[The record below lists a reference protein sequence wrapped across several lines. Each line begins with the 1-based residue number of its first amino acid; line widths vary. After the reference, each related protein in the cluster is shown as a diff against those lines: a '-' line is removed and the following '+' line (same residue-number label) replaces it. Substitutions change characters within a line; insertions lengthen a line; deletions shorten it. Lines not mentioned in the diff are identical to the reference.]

1 MENSKICDTPDRGVT
16 NFVAVSTDMKGN
28 HVCIFSGFNI
38 D

>member
-16 NFVAVSTDMKGN
+16 NFVAVSTDMKEN
-28 HVCIFSGFNI
+28 HFDISSGFNI